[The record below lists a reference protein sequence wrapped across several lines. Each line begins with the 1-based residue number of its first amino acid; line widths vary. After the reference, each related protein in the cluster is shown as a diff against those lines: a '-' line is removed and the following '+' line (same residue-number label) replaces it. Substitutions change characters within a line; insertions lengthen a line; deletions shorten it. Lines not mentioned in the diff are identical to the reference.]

1 MKKVYFDNAA
11 TTAMDDRVIEAMLP
25 FMRSHFGNPSSVH
38 SHGRE
43 VRSAIEKSRKKVA
56 ELLNVSPSEI
66 FFTSG
71 GTEADNT
78 ALVCGIESHGIT
90 HAITSPIE
98 HHAVLHTLEVLAKKG
113 TITLSLLNVN
123 DQGEVDLDQLENL
136 LKAHPKSL
144 VSLMHANNEI
154 GNLNDLDHIGSLSKE
169 YATFFHSDTVQTVGH
184 FIHDLKNLPVDAI
197 VAGGHKFHGPKG
209 SGFLFVRK
217 DKKIH
222 PFIHGGAQERNMR
235 GGTENVIGIIG
246 IAKALE
252 LAYEDMSRHRSHIE
266 KVKKHFIEKL
276 TGEIPGVEFNGLSM
290 DFERSLYT
298 VLNVSLPPSDSN
310 RGMLLFNLDLAGI
323 SASGGSA
330 CSSGATVGSHVL
342 RALHHNPERDSVRF
356 SFSRF
361 NTLED
366 VNYAVDKLKELY
378 AVEA

>member
-1 MKKVYFDNAA
+1 MKVYFDNAA

-25 FMRSHFGNPSSVH
+25 FMKNHYGNPSSVH

-43 VRSAIEKSRKKVA
+43 VRTAIEKSRKKVA
-56 ELLNVSPSEI
+56 ELLNTTPSEI

-78 ALVCGIESHGIT
+78 ALVCGIETHGIN
-90 HAITSPIE
+90 HAISSPIE
-98 HHAVLHTLEVLAKKG
+98 HHAVLHTLEVCEQKG
-113 TITLSLLNVN
+113 HIQLSMLDVN
-123 DQGEVDLDQLENL
+123 DKGEVDLDQLEIL
-136 LKAHPKSL
+136 LKANPNSL
-144 VSLMHANNEI
+144 ISLMHANNEI
-154 GNLNDLDHIGSLSKE
+154 GNLNDLNRIGSLAKE
-169 YATFFHSDTVQTVGH
+169 YGAFFHSDTVQTMGH
-184 FIHDLKNLPVDAI
+184 YVHDLKNLPVDAI

-209 SGFLFVRK
+209 SGFLYVRK

-252 LAYEDMSRHRSHIE
+252 IAYEDMSSHE
-266 KVKKHFIEKL
+266 VHVKALKKHFIEKL
-276 TGEIPGVEFNGLSM
+276 KADIPGVEFNGLSE
-290 DFERSLYT
+290 DLDRSLYT
-298 VLNVSLPPSDSN
+298 VLNVSLPPSEAN
-310 RGMLLFNLDLAGI
+310 AGMLLFNLDLEGI

-342 RALHHNPERDSVRF
+342 RALNHQPERDSVRF

-361 NTLED
+361 NTIEE
-366 VNYAVDKLKELY
+366 VDYTVGKLKELY

>member
-1 MKKVYFDNAA
+1 MKVYFDNAA

-25 FMRSHFGNPSSVH
+25 FMKNHYGNPSSVH

-56 ELLNVSPSEI
+56 ELLNTTPAEI

-78 ALVCGIESHGIT
+78 ALVCGIETHGIT
-90 HAITSPIE
+90 HAITSPVE
-98 HHAVLHTLEVLAKKG
+98 HHAVLHTLEVCEQKG
-113 TITLSLLNVN
+113 HIQLSKLDVN
-123 DQGEVDLDQLENL
+123 ERGEVDLAELEAL
-136 LKAHPKSL
+136 LKANPNSL
-144 VSLMHANNEI
+144 ISLMHANNEI
-154 GNLNDLDHIGSLSKE
+154 GNLNDLNKIGSLARE
-169 YATFFHSDTVQTVGH
+169 YGAFFHSDTVQTMGH
-184 FIHDLKNLPVDAI
+184 YVHDLKSLPIDAL

-209 SGFLFVRK
+209 SGFLYVRK

-252 LAYEDMSRHRSHIE
+252 IAYEDMAGHEAHI
-266 KVKKHFIEKL
+266 KALKKHFIEKL
-276 TGEIPGVEFNGLSM
+276 KAEIPGVEFNGMSADL
-290 DFERSLYT
+290 ENSLYT
-298 VLNVSLPPSDSN
+298 VLNVSLPPSEAN
-310 RGMLLFNLDLAGI
+310 AGMLLFNLDLEGI

-342 RALHHNPERDSVRF
+342 RALNHNPERDSVRF

-361 NTLED
+361 NTIEE
-366 VNYAVDKLKELY
+366 VDYTIGKLKELY
-378 AVEA
+378 AVEV